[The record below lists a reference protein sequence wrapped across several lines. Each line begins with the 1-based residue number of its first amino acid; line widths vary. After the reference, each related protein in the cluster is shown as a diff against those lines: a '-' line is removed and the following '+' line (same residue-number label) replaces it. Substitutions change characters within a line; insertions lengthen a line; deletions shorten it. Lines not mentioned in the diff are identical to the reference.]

1 MKRTPSELFEW
12 SKTRRR
18 MDELLRG
25 HYQACATDELPTQ
38 ILAVLKKLRDE
49 TQAERQKT
57 GETKIG

>member
-1 MKRTPSELFEW
+1 
-12 SKTRRR
+12 

-38 ILAVLKKLRDE
+38 ILAVLKQLRDE

-57 GETKIG
+57 SETKIG